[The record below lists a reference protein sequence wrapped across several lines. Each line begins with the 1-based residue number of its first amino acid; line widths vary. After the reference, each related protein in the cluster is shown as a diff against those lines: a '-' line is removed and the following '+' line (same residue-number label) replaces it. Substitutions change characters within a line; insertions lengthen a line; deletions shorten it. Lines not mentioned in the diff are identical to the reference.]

1 MQSWSKKT
9 LLIFW
14 QHAWRYKWQV
24 ILIVLGIL
32 FVEGMQIYI
41 PLVYRDLFNLLAA
54 PKGGQ
59 VVSQATKLIVIIL
72 ALNLLRIVLW
82 RVHNFINN
90 YFQPR
95 VMADLTNTCYQYLQ
109 KHSYSFFNNSFV
121 GSLVTKVKRYEK
133 SFEVIADQIYYDLG
147 RSLIDTALVVSVLT
161 WQYYTFGIVV
171 IAWCVVYLMFSFF
184 YSRYKLP
191 YDIKRAAA
199 DTQTTAQLADS
210 ITNNINIKLFTGY
223 SRENDRFTYVTDRQF
238 SLRKKSW
245 DLGTWGDLWQSFLS
259 IGLEFFGIY
268 WAINQWSQGHLL
280 VGDVILIQA
289 YLFRI
294 FDKLWNTG
302 KNMRSTYEALADA
315 NEMTEILN
323 TPHEIKDAPEA
334 KILKVKSGLIEF
346 NNTTFQYH
354 KGVEVLSNFNLTIAP
369 KEKIALIGPSGGG
382 KSTIVKLLLR
392 FLDID
397 SGTINIDGQNISL
410 VTQDS
415 LRVNISLVPQEPILF
430 HRSLAE
436 NIRYAKPEAT
446 DVEVLNAAQLANAHE
461 FIESFP
467 DKYNTLVGERGIKLS
482 GGQRQ
487 RVAIARAILKNAP
500 ILVLDEATSSL
511 DSESEMLIKDAL
523 KNLMKNKTVIVIAHR
538 LSTIMQM
545 DRIVVLENGQITEQ
559 GKHEEL
565 LKAKQGTYQKLWEIQ
580 AGGFNNSG
588 DKL

>member
-1 MQSWSKKT
+1 MKSHTKQTIK
-9 LLIFW
+9 IFW

-24 ILIVLGIL
+24 VVIILGIL
-32 FVEGMQIYI
+32 LVEGMQTYT
-41 PLVYRDLFNLLAA
+41 PLVYRELFNLLAG
-54 PKGGQ
+54 PKTDSIYRQGIR
-59 VVSQATKLIVIIL
+59 LIVIIL
-72 ALNLLRIVLW
+72 VLNFARIILW
-82 RVHNFINN
+82 RLHNFTNN
-90 YFQPR
+90 FFQPR
-95 VMADLTNTCYQYLQ
+95 VMADLTNTCYKYLQ
-109 KHSYSFFNNSFV
+109 KHSSSFFNNNFV
-121 GSLVTKVKRYEK
+121 GSLVTKVKRYER
-133 SFEVIADQIYYDLG
+133 SFEIISDQIYYDLG
-147 RSLIDTALVVSVLT
+147 RSIIDTTLVISVLI
-161 WQYYTFGIVV
+161 WQYRLLGLTSVGWCIVF
-171 IAWCVVYLMFSFF
+171 LLFSFF

-191 YDIKRAAA
+191 YDIRRAAA
-199 DTQTTAQLADS
+199 DTKTTAQLADS
-210 ITNNINIKLFTGY
+210 MTNNINIKLFTGY
-223 SRENDRFTYVTDRQF
+223 ERENERFANVTEEQF
-238 SLRKKSW
+238 ALRKKSW
-245 DLGTWGDLWQSFLS
+245 NLGTWGDLWQSLMM
-259 IGLEFFGIY
+259 ILLEFLGMY
-268 WAINQWSQGHLL
+268 WAIIQWMHGNLL
-280 VGDVILIQA
+280 VGDIVLIQA

-302 KNMRSTYEALADA
+302 KNMRSIYEALADA

-323 TPHEIKDAPEA
+323 TPHEIKDLNGAGE
-334 KILKVKSGLIEF
+334 LKVKKGLIEF
-346 NNTTFQYH
+346 SNTTFQYN
-354 KGVEVLSNFNLTIAP
+354 KGVEVLTNFNLTIAS

-392 FLDID
+392 FLDIN
-397 SGTINIDGQNISL
+397 SGSIKIDGQDIST

-415 LRVNISLVPQEPILF
+415 LRESIALVPQEPILF

-436 NIRYAKPEAT
+436 NIRYAKPLAT
-446 DVEVLNAAQLANAHE
+446 DAEVIKAARLAHAHE

-467 DKYNTLVGERGIKLS
+467 EKYNTLVGERGIKLS

-500 ILVLDEATSSL
+500 ILILDEATSSL

-580 AGGFNNSG
+580 AGGFNSG
-588 DKL
+588 NDKA